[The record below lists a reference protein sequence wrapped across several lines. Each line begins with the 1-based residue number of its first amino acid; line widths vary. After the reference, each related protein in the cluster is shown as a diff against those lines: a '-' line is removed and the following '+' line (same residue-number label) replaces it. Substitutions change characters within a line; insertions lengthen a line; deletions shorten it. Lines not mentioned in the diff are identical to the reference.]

1 MRVCGHSHYER
12 GLVGVTTHQQLGNIA
27 FTHRAAGS
35 EHNEESAEEI
45 FFTFIAGDVELFSQ

>member
-1 MRVCGHSHYER
+1 M
-12 GLVGVTTHQQLGNIA
+12 GVTTHQQLGNIA